1 MNTGLNTPS
10 AVRLYRFG
18 PYELDLEQNEL
29 RKYGV
34 RLKLE
39 RKPLQ
44 LLAVLLGRAGQV
56 VTRSELRKLLWEE
69 GVFVD
74 YDKGLSV
81 AVTKL
86 RAVLNDAPDDPK
98 YIVTVAGEGYRFVA
112 AAEPVFA
119 SAACESAE
127 EHNHTA
133 ERTGDSHESRANSLQ
148 PPPASARQRS
158 WLVRQWAWLAAAGV
172 LLVGASLAFFISRGL
187 SRTKDAA
194 RVPPGPV
201 RLAVLPFVNL
211 TGHRDQ
217 EYLVDGTTDEM
228 ITVLGGV
235 SPGRLAVIAR
245 SSSMTLKNSNR
256 TAADIGRTLKVN
268 YLLECSV
275 REATNRLRINA
286 QLIRTSDEVEV
297 WAQEYDREMR
307 DALNVQGEVAR
318 AIAEHIQGSLS
329 PGETRLARVH
339 TVSPEVHELYLKG
352 RYYWNKRTP
361 ETLKESID
369 YFQKAAMKDPSYA
382 PAYAGLA
389 DSYAMLGSDFYSVL
403 PPKEAYPK
411 AEAAAR
417 KALELDPNQAEPHAA
432 LAWSKTVFDWD
443 WQGAEREFKRA
454 IELNP
459 DDANAHH
466 WYGYY
471 LLVMGRPTAALAE
484 YRTAASLD
492 PLSLIVSTDLAQ
504 EGLAGAGLY
513 DEAME
518 QCRKA
523 LEMDPNFAEAHIC
536 MMNSYK
542 QRGLHQEAIQEI
554 HEAIRL
560 SKDNLAYI
568 AALGGLYA
576 AAGRRVE
583 AVKILNDL
591 KARSKHG
598 YVPSGLFFWLCAALR
613 DKDQAMAWL
622 EKAYEE
628 HDSAMLQLR
637 GDLSPSDPLRSDPRF
652 QDLLRRMNFPP

>member
-1 MNTGLNTPS
+1 MRDAKPLRRGLNSLTEKRGTSRVNTGLNTPS
-10 AVRLYRFG
+10 AVRWYRFG

-119 SAACESAE
+119 SAACESAAQ
-127 EHNHTA
+127 HNHTA

-217 EYLVDGTTDEM
+217 EYLVDGMTDEM

-245 SSSMTLKNSNR
+245 SSSM
-256 TAADIGRTLKVN
+256 
-268 YLLECSV
+268 
-275 REATNRLRINA
+275 
-286 QLIRTSDEVEV
+286 
-297 WAQEYDREMR
+297 
-307 DALNVQGEVAR
+307 
-318 AIAEHIQGSLS
+318 
-329 PGETRLARVH
+329 
-339 TVSPEVHELYLKG
+339 
-352 RYYWNKRTP
+352 
-361 ETLKESID
+361 
-369 YFQKAAMKDPSYA
+369 
-382 PAYAGLA
+382 
-389 DSYAMLGSDFYSVL
+389 
-403 PPKEAYPK
+403 
-411 AEAAAR
+411 
-417 KALELDPNQAEPHAA
+417 
-432 LAWSKTVFDWD
+432 
-443 WQGAEREFKRA
+443 
-454 IELNP
+454 
-459 DDANAHH
+459 
-466 WYGYY
+466 
-471 LLVMGRPTAALAE
+471 
-484 YRTAASLD
+484 
-492 PLSLIVSTDLAQ
+492 
-504 EGLAGAGLY
+504 
-513 DEAME
+513 
-518 QCRKA
+518 
-523 LEMDPNFAEAHIC
+523 
-536 MMNSYK
+536 
-542 QRGLHQEAIQEI
+542 
-554 HEAIRL
+554 
-560 SKDNLAYI
+560 
-568 AALGGLYA
+568 
-576 AAGRRVE
+576 
-583 AVKILNDL
+583 
-591 KARSKHG
+591 
-598 YVPSGLFFWLCAALR
+598 
-613 DKDQAMAWL
+613 
-622 EKAYEE
+622 
-628 HDSAMLQLR
+628 
-637 GDLSPSDPLRSDPRF
+637 
-652 QDLLRRMNFPP
+652 